1 MSKSEQERD
10 RHSTEGYEAGYRRN
24 SRRLFKNPDKAKL
37 CGVCAGLAE
46 FFDLETWVVRLI
58 AVSFFLFSGGTAVV
72 AYFVACFIM
81 DPKPGSKSNKGCFGN
96 EKRRHRASQSDS
108 DSAKRQYRAS
118 VKEVW
123 KKGKAPTETLLKV
136 EDSFA
141 NMETKLQAMESYV
154 TSKKYQLEKEFQQM
168 T

>member
-1 MSKSEQERD
+1 MSKPDQDRD
-10 RHSTEGYEAGYRRN
+10 PPKESGYESDYRRK
-24 SRRLFKNPDKAKL
+24 SRRLYKNPDKAKL
-37 CGVCAGLAE
+37 CGVCAGLSE

-96 EKRRHRASQSDS
+96 QKRKQRSSD
-108 DSAKRQYRAS
+108 DNQRQYKAS
-118 VKEVW
+118 VKDVW
-123 KKGKAPTETLLKV
+123 KKGKAPTETLQKA

-141 NMETKLQAMESYV
+141 EMENKLQTMETYV
-154 TSKKYQLEKEFQQM
+154 TSKKYQLEKEFEKM